1 MRISAR
7 CDYACR
13 AILEL
18 TLHWPNKAPL
28 PIHTISERQNIP
40 IRYLIQILIQLK
52 RAGLAGSVRGKEGGY
67 NLVRP
72 PESLTLYEVITIVGG
87 DLLPVAE
94 SAKNKDSVFSSIWG
108 EVESVIGGVL
118 KKVTFKGI
126 AEKKKD
132 LNKVFVYNI

>member
-18 TLHWPNKAPL
+18 SLHWPSKSPM
-28 PIHTISERQNIP
+28 TISEISRRQGIP

-52 RAGLAGSVRGKEGGY
+52 RAGLVNSVRGKEGGY
-67 NLVRP
+67 NLLRP
-72 PESLTLYEVITIVGG
+72 PEELTLHEIVTLVGG

-94 SAKNKDSVFSSIWG
+94 SAKNKDSVFSFVWA
-108 EVESVIGGVL
+108 EVKGVMGDVL
-118 KKVTFKGI
+118 KKVTFKDI
-126 AEKKKD
+126 VEKEKGH
-132 LNKVFVYNI
+132 NKALVYYI